1 MAVCGAGESGAVNI
15 SAEKFFALTAMLAG
29 FVPVDTN
36 AGELG
41 ATATRSDDTDPSGAE
56 AGAGAGTG
64 TGTGTDGV
72 QAPPRPA
79 G

>member
-1 MAVCGAGESGAVNI
+1 MNI

-56 AGAGAGTG
+56 AGAGAGAG

>member
-1 MAVCGAGESGAVNI
+1 MNI

-41 ATATRSDDTDPSGAE
+41 ATATRSDDTDPSGADASD
-56 AGAGAGTG
+56 AGVGTGAGTG
-64 TGTGTDGV
+64 TGTGTGGV